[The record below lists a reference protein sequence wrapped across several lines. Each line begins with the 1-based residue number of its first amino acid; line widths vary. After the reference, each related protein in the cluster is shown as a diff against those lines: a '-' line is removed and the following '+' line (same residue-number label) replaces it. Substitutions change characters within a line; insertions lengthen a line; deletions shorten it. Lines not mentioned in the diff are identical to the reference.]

1 MSHIGI
7 FESIDDPM
15 FVTNALGDIVE
26 TNHAFSTVLGSN
38 THLQPVTDI
47 WPEIA
52 DIWES
57 SLAAAD
63 SGKQLRIDVRAHSL
77 DGRDLVYDLR
87 TFAFVQT
94 DASERLVAGIARDV
108 TAERKNASL
117 LEIQATT
124 DVLTSAYNR
133 RQLEVLLTQA
143 IRSARRRKTVGSF
156 IFIDVDNFKSIND
169 NFGHDQGDR
178 VLKQISEVLHENLR
192 DSDVIGRLGGDEFG
206 VILTDSNEEFGSL
219 KALQIAKALNRSV
232 KKTGTE
238 GIEVSIGLAIF
249 PLHSEQAEDI
259 IKHTDTAMYRAKK
272 QQGSSVEVWE
282 S

>member
-1 MSHIGI
+1 MSHLGI

-15 FVTNALGDIVE
+15 FVMNAIGDIVE

-63 SGKQLRIDVRAHSL
+63 SGKQLGNDVRAHSL
-77 DGRDLVYDLR
+77 DGREFVYDLR
-87 TFAFVQT
+87 TFAFVQAA
-94 DASERLVAGIARDV
+94 ASERLVAGIARDV

-143 IRSARRRKTVGSF
+143 IRSARRRKKVGSF
-156 IFIDVDNFKSIND
+156 ILIDVDNFKWIND

-178 VLKQISEVLHENLR
+178 VLKQISEVLHKTLR
-192 DSDVIGRLGGDEFG
+192 DSDVVGRLGGDEFG

-219 KALQIAKALNRSV
+219 KALQIAKALNRPV

-238 GIEVSIGLAIF
+238 GIEVSIGLSIF
-249 PLHSEQAEDI
+249 PLHSEHAEDI
-259 IKHTDTAMYRAKK
+259 IKHTDTAMYRTKK

>member
-1 MSHIGI
+1 MSHLGI

-26 TNHAFSTVLGSN
+26 TNHAFSTVLGPN

-52 DIWES
+52 DIWEA

-63 SGKQLRIDVRAHSL
+63 SGKQLRTDVRAHSL
-77 DGRDLVYDLR
+77 DGRELVYDLR

-124 DVLTSAYNR
+124 DSLTSAYNR

-178 VLKQISEVLHENLR
+178 VLKQISEVLHKNLR
-192 DSDVIGRLGGDEFG
+192 DSDVVGRLGGDEFG
-206 VILTDSNEEFGSL
+206 VILTDSNEKFGSL
-219 KALQIAKALNRSV
+219 KALQIAKALNQSV

-238 GIEVSIGLAIF
+238 GIEVSIGLAIY
-249 PLHSEQAEDI
+249 PLNSEYAEDI
-259 IKHTDTAMYRAKK
+259 IKYADTAMYRAKK